1 MWNDFFVTYT
11 PHVSQ
16 RSEEWMTERV
26 NRLREEVRQMF
37 EAMTMSA
44 ADTLKLVDTLERLGI
59 DDYFRE
65 KIDVALARAHSD
77 EDLDHSSSSDI
88 HIVSLRFR
96 LLRQHGLWVSP
107 DVFGKFTDAT
117 GGFSTSLVSDPRGL
131 LSLYNAAHLAAPGED
146 ALDEAIAFSRG
157 HLEAMKGEL
166 GSPLAEQVS
175 RALEI
180 PLPRFPKRL
189 ETMRY
194 VAEYEEEEGH
204 RGVLLEL
211 ARLDFNLL
219 RSLHLKELK
228 DLTLWWKHTYSTVK
242 LRYARDRLVENY
254 FWTCGVFHEAKYSRA
269 RMMFA
274 KTAGLLSMMDDT
286 YDVHAT
292 LEECCKLNEAI
303 QRWDESAVAI
313 LPEYLHMFYIRLLT
327 SFKEFEDCLG
337 QDVKFR
343 MAYTTKVVKSLSNYF
358 LDEAKWSREK
368 YAPSFDEHL
377 QVSAMSSLF
386 PAMAVVLLLG
396 AGDDVATKEV
406 FEWAIGVPDV
416 VSAGAEITRYLNDI
430 ASYKLGKNQEDVAS
444 SVECYAREHGVTVED
459 AAAAIAGMAERAW
472 RRINEWCMGDVPVA
486 VLPAAELVVN
496 LARTMEVMYLGGR
509 DAYTFGA
516 DLKGLIAALF
526 LEPVPI

>member
-1 MWNDFFVTYT
+1 MTPSNASGGPPASDPAAATGGGSAAAFGPCMWNDFF
-11 PHVSQ
+11 

-65 KIDVALARAHSD
+65 KIDVAM
-77 EDLDHSSSSDI
+77 SSTYATA
-88 HIVSLRFR
+88 
-96 LLRQHGLWVSP
+96 

-303 QRWDESAVAI
+303 QRYNLI
-313 LPEYLHMFYIRLLT
+313 
-327 SFKEFEDCLG
+327 
-337 QDVKFR
+337 
-343 MAYTTKVVKSLSNYF
+343 F
-358 LDEAKWSREK
+358 LDPDKFFLPNVSRAKWSREK

-396 AGDDVATKEV
+396 AGDDVATKEA